1 MPSVLPVP
9 PVLPVPSVPGGTMAA
24 MPVVPDV
31 PFVGRAEPLRRLVE
45 LLDAAAG
52 GRPAAVVV
60 AGDAGVGKTRLAGEL
75 DARARARGAVVATGR
90 CVDLGAGGL
99 PYLPFVDA
107 VRSLA
112 RAGGPAGAAVAAAT
126 EEHPVLL
133 RLVGRGEQAAA
144 LDDADR
150 LPLFDAVAALLG
162 AVAQAAG
169 PLVLVVEDLHW
180 ADPSTRDLL
189 RFLLA
194 RLDAGRVLVVVT
206 VRTDDLHRR
215 HPVRPLLAELV
226 RLPGVERLDLA
237 PFDDG
242 ELGGLLAA
250 VAGAEVD
257 PALVADIARRCG
269 GNAFFAL
276 ELLAAAGTGSATAPA
291 DLPWA
296 LSDVLLTRVEA
307 LAPDALDVV
316 RAASVAGR
324 CVSDGL
330 LRTVADGGAG
340 LDAALREALDRHVL
354 VADGPDRYSFR
365 HALLQEAVYADLLPG
380 ERVRLHAAYARALSA
395 ALAAD
400 DGPDV
405 DRAATA
411 GDLAEHALRS
421 HDPATALAASWTAAR
436 EAVARLAPLAAREHA
451 ETALGLWPGVPDDRR
466 PEGLDHVGLL
476 LFAATV
482 TGQSGDRA
490 RSVALATVARDEALA
505 EADPLRVAHARRHLA
520 RQMYGGDLLD
530 QCIAEAGLAREALLA
545 HPPSE
550 DLVWATAILANAYA
564 NLDRHDLTAG
574 LAAEALEHARGLG
587 LAAAEADLLVTLSV
601 VGPVR
606 ERALQE
612 NEAALRQAADRARAA
627 AEPSIELRALWNL
640 GTARH
645 EADDLPGAVAVYR
658 EVEERAR
665 QTGLAASIYAM
676 EARLARVEVSFRLGA
691 WDEALRVASAPGL
704 RLARR
709 DAVSL
714 EAAALRVLVER
725 EPQAFPAHDARVRAL
740 AGDDPT
746 AVAPWAD
753 LSLRVHGA
761 VAAGWCGRAEE
772 ALAHADAV
780 VARLASEDDPLHL
793 LTVRLAAHALT
804 ALAAQGPAA
813 DAARALAF
821 LDRAERSVAAAPPK
835 RGQAVGREAHA
846 WLGRARL
853 LHARVARGG
862 RPDGADVAG
871 WQEVLGLVAGQPYE
885 EATAAFRLA
894 ESLLAAGRRDD
905 AARHARTALGTA
917 SALGARPL
925 HDALVALGRR
935 ARLDLG
941 GGVPAADGPLT
952 AREAQVLRLVAEG
965 LTNRAIGERL
975 FISEKTASVHVS
987 NILGKLGAS
996 GRAEAVAI
1004 AGRRGLLPAP

>member
-1 MPSVLPVP
+1 M
-9 PVLPVPSVPGGTMAA
+9 TA

-45 LLDAAAG
+45 LLHAAAG

-60 AGDAGVGKTRLAGEL
+60 AGDAGVGKTRLVGEL
-75 DARARARGAVVATGR
+75 DARARAAGALVATGR

-107 VRSLA
+107 VRSLV
-112 RAGGPAGAAVAAAT
+112 RAGGPAAAVVEGAT
-126 EEHPVLL
+126 RDHPVLL
-133 RLVGRGEQAAA
+133 RLLGRGGPGKA

-194 RLDAGRVLVVVT
+194 RLDAERVLVVVT

-237 PFDDG
+237 PFDEG
-242 ELGGLLAA
+242 ELRGLLAA
-250 VAGAEVD
+250 VAGTEVD

-276 ELLAAAGTGSATAPA
+276 ELLAAAGAGSATAPA

-307 LAPDALDVV
+307 LPPDALDVV

-324 CVSDGL
+324 CVPDRL
-330 LRTVADGGAG
+330 LRRVFEGRPG
-340 LDAALREALDRHVL
+340 LDGALREALDRHVL

-380 ERVRLHAAYARALSA
+380 ERVRLHAAYARALA
-395 ALAAD
+395 EALAEGGAQD
-400 DGPDV
+400 D

-421 HDPATALAASWTAAR
+421 HDPVTALAASWTAAC
-436 EAVARLAPLAAREHA
+436 EAVGRLAPLAAREHA
-451 ETALGLWPGVPDDRR
+451 ETALELWPGVPADRR
-466 PEGLDHVGLL
+466 PQGVDHVGLL

-490 RSVALATVARDEALA
+490 RSVALATLARDEALA
-505 EADPLRVAHARRHLA
+505 GGDPLRVAHARRHLA
-520 RQMYGGDLLD
+520 RQMYGGDLID
-530 QCIAEAGLAREALLA
+530 QCIDEATLAREALLA

-564 NLDRHDLTAG
+564 NLDRHDLTAR
-574 LAAEALEHARGLG
+574 LAAEALAHARSLG

-606 ERALQE
+606 EQAGAE
-612 NEAALRQAADRARAA
+612 NEAALRQAAQRARAA
-627 AEPSIELRALWNL
+627 AEPTIELRALWNL

-645 EADDLPGAVAVYR
+645 EGDDLAGAVAVYR
-658 EVEERAR
+658 EVEDRAR
-665 QTGLAASIYAM
+665 QTGLAASVYAM
-676 EARLARVEVSFRLGA
+676 EARLARVEVHFRLGG
-691 WDEALRVASAPGL
+691 WDEALQVASAPGL

-714 EAAALRVLVER
+714 EAAALRVVVER
-725 EPQAFPAHDARVRAL
+725 EPQSFAAHDARVRAL
-740 AGDDPT
+740 AGDDPG
-746 AVAPWAD
+746 AVAAWAD
-753 LSLRVHGA
+753 LSLHVHGT
-761 VAAGWCGRAEE
+761 VAALWCGRPEE

-780 VARLASEDDPLHL
+780 VARLAAEDDPLHL
-793 LTVRLAAHALT
+793 LNVRISAHALSV
-804 ALAAQGPAA
+804 LAGPGVST
-813 DAARALAF
+813 DPARADAF
-821 LDRAERSVAAAPPK
+821 LDRAERSVLAAPPK
-835 RGQAVGREAHA
+835 RGQPVGREAHA

-853 LHARVARGG
+853 LHARAVRGG
-862 RPDGADVAG
+862 RPDGTDVEG
-871 WQEVLGLVAGQPYE
+871 WRAVLALVDGQPYE
-885 EATAAFRLA
+885 EAATALRLA
-894 ESLLAAGRRDD
+894 ESLVAAGARDE
-905 AARHARTALGTA
+905 AARHAREALATA

-952 AREAQVLRLVAEG
+952 AREAEVLRLVADG